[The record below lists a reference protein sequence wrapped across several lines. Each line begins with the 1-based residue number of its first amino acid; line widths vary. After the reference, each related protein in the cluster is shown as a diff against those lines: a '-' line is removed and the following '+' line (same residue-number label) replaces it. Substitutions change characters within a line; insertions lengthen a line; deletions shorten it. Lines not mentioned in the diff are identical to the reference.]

1 LSNFS
6 LVILEYCEPEQCLD
20 REDYYISSLNP
31 DYNILSKAGSSLG
44 YRHSVVTRE
53 RMSVY
58 QKTVDRTGENNPS
71 FGITVSEETRAKLFA
86 TQKDNCQRIE
96 VVDLDTNETTS
107 YDSIRAA
114 GRALDIKQSR
124 ISTYFGQNQKSPYKG
139 RYIFKKID

>member
-20 REDYYISSLNP
+20 REDFYISSLNP
-31 DYNILSKAGSSLG
+31 GYNILSKAGSSLG
-44 YRHSVVTRE
+44 YRHTAVTRE
-53 RMSVY
+53 RMSVS
-58 QKTVDRTGENNPS
+58 R

-86 TQKDNCQRIE
+86 AQKDNCQRIE
-96 VVDLDTNETTS
+96 VVDLETNETTS

-124 ISTYFGQNQKSPYKG
+124 ISTYLGKIK
-139 RYIFKKID
+139 RVLIKEDIFSRR